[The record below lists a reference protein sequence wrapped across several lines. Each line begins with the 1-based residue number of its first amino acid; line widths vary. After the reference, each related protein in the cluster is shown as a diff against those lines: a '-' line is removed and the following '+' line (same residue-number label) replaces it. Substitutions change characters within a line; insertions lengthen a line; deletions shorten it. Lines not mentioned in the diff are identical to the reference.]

1 MHHATPHPLR
11 RRAAPVLLAA
21 GLALAGLAPAAA
33 QEPQG
38 AAPAP
43 AQVPAQEPAQMAE
56 EAARLTDVL
65 QLPALMEIMQD
76 EGVAYGEELE
86 VDLFPGQGGGDWRAS
101 VERIY
106 APDRLM
112 PIFAE
117 VFAAELEG
125 TDTAAMQAFFEADP
139 GARAVDLEIA
149 ARRALLDDGV
159 EEAAELQLE
168 EMLATESPRLL
179 AIEAFAEA
187 GDLIESNVL
196 GGLNANLAFY
206 RGMIEGGGLP
216 PETSEAQLLADVWS
230 QEDAIREET
239 RDWLFSY
246 LALAYDPMSDADLQ
260 AYTEFSAGP
269 AGRAL
274 NRALFAGFDAVF
286 ARVSYEL
293 GLGAARYLAGQDI

>member
-1 MHHATPHPLR
+1 MMPHAPLPPL
-11 RRAAPVLLAA
+11 RRAAPLLLAA
-21 GLALAGLAPAAA
+21 SLALAGLMPAVA
-33 QEPQG
+33 QQQPT
-38 AAPAP
+38 AP
-43 AQVPAQEPAQMAE
+43 AQGGAPA
-56 EAARLTDVL
+56 EAAASRLSELL

-76 EGVAYGEELE
+76 EGVAYGEELQA
-86 VDLFPGQGGGDWRAS
+86 DLFPGQGGADWLAA

-106 APDRLM
+106 APDRLT

-125 TDTAAMQAFFEADP
+125 TDTGAMTAFFEADP

-159 EEAAELQLE
+159 EEAADLQLE

-179 AIEAFAEA
+179 AIEEFAEA

-206 RGMIEGGGLP
+206 RGMIDGGGLP
-216 PETSEAQLLADVWS
+216 AETSEAQLLADVWS
-230 QEDAIREET
+230 QEDAIRTET
-239 RDWLFSY
+239 RDWLFAY
-246 LALAYDPMSDADLQ
+246 LALAYDPMSDEELQ
-260 AYTEFSAGP
+260 VYTDFSASP
-269 AGRAL
+269 AGTAL

-286 ARVSYEL
+286 TKVSYEL
-293 GLGAARYLAGQDI
+293 GLGAAHYLAGQDI